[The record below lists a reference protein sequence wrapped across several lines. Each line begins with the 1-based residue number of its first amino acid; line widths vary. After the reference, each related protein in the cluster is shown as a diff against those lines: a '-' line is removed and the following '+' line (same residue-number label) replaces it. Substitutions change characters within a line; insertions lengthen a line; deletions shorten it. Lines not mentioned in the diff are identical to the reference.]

1 MQMLIY
7 IPAFSYFI
15 YYPQVKYGF
24 IGGMKFYILQNM
36 IIGFMYGI
44 IFLVSHI
51 NEKTHFDNK
60 IKKFDE
66 IQLAETVDW
75 SASSGF
81 WNYLTNGL
89 NHQVVHHLHP
99 HISSYHYPNLVAP
112 IKTKYGKKYK
122 EFPNLLRAIQSN
134 YLYMERMGR
143 NSSSN

>member
-15 YYPQVKYGF
+15 YYPTFKYGF